1 MVSGRLK
8 NKINGYCSTFQMTD
22 WIDKAFDIKETKRPP
37 ENMFSDG
44 LDIDGS
50 AYQSIV
56 RRISR
61 RAFCQSDGLIPN
73 SVSRRE
79 QSIMLYA
86 GRGAGRGY

>member
-1 MVSGRLK
+1 MCLQ
-8 NKINGYCSTFQMTD
+8 T
-22 WIDKAFDIKETKRPP
+22 AFDIDE
-37 ENMFSDG
+37 
-44 LDIDGS
+44 S
-50 AYQSIV
+50 AYQSIL

-79 QSIMLYA
+79 QSMMLYA